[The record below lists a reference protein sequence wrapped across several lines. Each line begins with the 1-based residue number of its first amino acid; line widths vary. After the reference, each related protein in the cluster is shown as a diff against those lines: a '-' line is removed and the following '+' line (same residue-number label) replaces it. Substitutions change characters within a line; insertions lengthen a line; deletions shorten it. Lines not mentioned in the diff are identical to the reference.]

1 MCVLAGALGGAALGK
16 VGLPLWA
23 KLALGA
29 TTAVVQHNQGVKKAN
44 YEAAAAVTTAENA
57 NKALTDEL
65 NASSARL
72 KEDRLAKSKEIF
84 ENRRKIAE
92 AGGAIRAS
100 EGTGLLFNILQMDAE
115 RQGLR
120 NQVSLNQTLSS
131 IEDQYGRDK
140 KGSLARRD
148 TRYNQAIDARNT
160 AMASAPSPFG
170 TLLGIGTDALGG
182 YLDVAGPYL
191 SKSKPTTSAFQNR
204 ISTS

>member
-148 TRYNQAIDARNT
+148 SRYNQAIDMRNR

-170 TLLGIGTDALGG
+170 TLLGIGTDALGT
-182 YLDVAGPYL
+182 YLDY
-191 SKSKPTTSAFQNR
+191 T
-204 ISTS
+204 

>member
-1 MCVLAGALGGAALGK
+1 MCVLAGALGAK
-16 VGLPLWA
+16 VALPLWA
-23 KLALGA
+23 KLGLGA
-29 TTAVVQHNQGVKKAN
+29 VTAVVQHNQGVKKAN

-57 NKALTDEL
+57 NRALTNEL

-72 KEDRLAKSKEIF
+72 KEDRLKKSKEIF

-115 RQGLR
+115 REGLR

-148 TRYNQAIDARNT
+148 SRYNQAIDMRNR

-170 TLLGIGTDALGG
+170 TLLGIGTNALGG

-191 SKSKPTTSAFQNR
+191 SKAKPTTSAFPK
-204 ISTS
+204 

>member
-1 MCVLAGALGGAALGK
+1 MCVLAGALGGAAL
-16 VGLPLWA
+16 PLWA
-23 KLALGA
+23 KLGLGVVG
-29 TTAVVQHNQGVKKAN
+29 AVVQHNQGVKKAN
-44 YEAAAAVTTAENA
+44 YKAEAAVTTAENA
-57 NKALTDEL
+57 NRALTNEL

-72 KEDRLAKSKEIF
+72 KEERLKKSKEIF

-131 IEDQYGRDK
+131 IEDQYARET

-148 TRYNQAIDARNT
+148 SRYNQAIDMRNT
-160 AMASAPSPFG
+160 AMANAPSPFG
-170 TLLGIGTDALGG
+170 TLLGIGTNALGG

-191 SKSKPTTSAFQNR
+191 SQSKPTTSAFQNR
-204 ISTS
+204 IATS